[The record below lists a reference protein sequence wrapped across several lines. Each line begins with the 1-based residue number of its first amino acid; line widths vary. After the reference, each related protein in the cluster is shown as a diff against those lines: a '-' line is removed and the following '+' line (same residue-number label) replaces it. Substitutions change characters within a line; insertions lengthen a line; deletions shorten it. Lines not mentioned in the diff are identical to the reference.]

1 MEVPGEAEEDCKG
14 AIIHYITLHKEYID
28 GSWEE
33 RMVVRAEN
41 EKNKKVE
48 AERERRA
55 QNKRKW
61 KQEAEKRAA

>member
-14 AIIHYITLHKEYID
+14 AIIHKEYID

>member
-1 MEVPGEAEEDCKG
+1 MSLDSAGGGVV
-14 AIIHYITLHKEYID
+14 HKEYID